1 VRFLRRLGAVAAGA
15 ALALTAT
22 ACGGLGSTSSD
33 PAGNARSGAP
43 AKAPVPDL
51 RPDQKVDIVFESY
64 NLAQAGVWT
73 DTVNGLLKE
82 FQDAHPNIRVT
93 ARPPQGGAQNV
104 VASIQSQMVVGKAP
118 DVAQVTFGDLDFAV
132 NSLKAKPLDDL
143 VGKDAVQASF
153 GGPHPFAANAKTL
166 GDWNGKT
173 YGMPYVFSTPVLF
186 YNADAFRSAG
196 LDPDKPPATWDEVKQ
211 AGLALKAKAGKE
223 GAYIDCATASA
234 GDWCLQ
240 AVIASNGGSVLSP
253 DRKSLTFAD
262 PAAAQAVGTLGDL
275 VKSGASPN
283 LTQAQAIDAFSR
295 GNLGMVLE
303 SSSLQGMFQQ
313 ASAAGK
319 WDLRA
324 AALPAFPG
332 KEAVPTNSGSALMV
346 FSDDPAKQR
355 AAWELIAFMTSD
367 RAYTQISSRIGY
379 LPLRPSL
386 VDDPAALKPWADKNP
401 LLRPNL
407 AQLDRLKPWV
417 SFPGNSYV
425 QIRDLMLH
433 AVEASVYQGK
443 DPAATLADAQK
454 RATGLLP

>member
-1 VRFLRRLGAVAAGA
+1 MTTHRRVRARLVGAAATA

-22 ACGGLGSTSSD
+22 ACGGLGGSTSGKAD
-33 PAGNARSGAP
+33 DAGAAQAAP
-43 AKAPVPDL
+43 EL
-51 RPDQKVDIVFESY
+51 RPDQKVEIVFESY
-64 NLAQAGVWT
+64 NLSQAGVWT
-73 DTVNGLLKE
+73 DTINGLVRE
-82 FQDAHPNIRVT
+82 FQEKNPNIRVT
-93 ARPPQGGAQNV
+93 TRPPQGGALNV
-104 VASIQSQMVVGKAP
+104 VGSIQSQMVVGKAP
-118 DVAQVTFGDLDFAV
+118 DIGQVTFGDLDFAV

-143 VGKDAVQASF
+143 VGKDTVRASF
-153 GGPHPFAANAKTL
+153 GGPHPFAPNAATL

-186 YNADAFRSAG
+186 YNADAFRAAG
-196 LDPDKPPATWDEVKQ
+196 LDPDKPPATWEEVKQ
-211 AGLALKAKAGKE
+211 AGLAVKAKAGKE

-240 AVIASNGGSVLSP
+240 AIIASNGGQVLSP
-253 DRKSLTFAD
+253 DRKQLTFAE
-262 PAAAQAVGTLGDL
+262 PASAAAVGTLADL

-283 LTQAQAIDAFSR
+283 LTQAQAIDAFTR

-313 ASAAGK
+313 AAAAGK

-324 AALPAFPG
+324 APLPAFPG
-332 KEAVPTNSGSALMV
+332 RAAVPTNSGSALMV

-355 AAWELIAFMTSD
+355 AAWKFIEFMTSD
-367 RAYTQISSRIGY
+367 RAYVEISSKIGY

-407 AQLDRLKPWV
+407 DQLTRLQPWV

-425 QIRDLMLH
+425 QIRDLLLQ

-454 RATGLLP
+454 RASGLLP

>member
-1 VRFLRRLGAVAAGA
+1 MRTTARLGIAAVTA

-33 PAGNARSGAP
+33 GAANAANGGA
-43 AKAPVPDL
+43 AKPPVPEL

-73 DTVNGLLKE
+73 DTINGLLKE

-104 VASIQSQMVVGKAP
+104 IASIQSQMVVGKAP
-118 DVAQVTFGDLDFAV
+118 DVGQVTFGDLDFAV
-132 NSLKAKPLDDL
+132 NGLKAKPLDDL

-153 GGPHPFAANAKTL
+153 GGAHPFAPNAKTL

-186 YNADAFRSAG
+186 YNADAFRAAG
-196 LDPDKPPATWDEVKQ
+196 LDPDKPPATWDDVKK
-211 AGLALKAKAGKE
+211 AGLALKAATGKE
-223 GAYIDCATASA
+223 GAYVDCATASA

-240 AVIASNGGSVLSP
+240 AIMASNGGSVLSP
-253 DRKSLTFAD
+253 DRKQLTFAD
-262 PAAAQAVGTLGDL
+262 PASAQAVGTLADL

-283 LTQAQAIDAFSR
+283 LTQAQAIEAFTR

-303 SSSLQGMFQQ
+303 SSSLQGTFQQ
-313 ASAAGK
+313 AAGAGK
-319 WDLRA
+319 WELRA
-324 AALPAFPG
+324 TALPAFAG
-332 KEAVPTNSGSALMV
+332 KQAVPTNSGSALMV

-355 AAWELIAFMTSD
+355 AAWELISFMTSD

-386 VDDPAALKPWADKNP
+386 VDDPATLKPWADRNP
-401 LLRPNL
+401 LIRPNL
-407 AQLDRLKPWV
+407 AQLEHLKPWV

-425 QIRDLMLH
+425 QIRDLMLQ

-443 DPAATLADAQK
+443 DPAATLGDAQK
-454 RATGLLP
+454 RAGGLLP